1 MKEHESID
9 IHGVRNS
16 MSHVRMSVKYFVL
29 NLKNVYVVR
38 FMKMTKTWCAFKNI
52 KIEN

>member
-16 MSHVRMSVKYFVL
+16 MSHVRMSVKVIFC
-29 NLKNVYVVR
+29 LKFKKGVR
-38 FMKMTKTWCAFKNI
+38 SEI
-52 KIEN
+52 HEND